1 MHQKKK
7 MNKSI
12 WISML
17 VAAGLMAQEAKTGA
31 KPEAGK
37 SEKALG
43 TVGKGVDKAATAT
56 VEGTKTA
63 AEATG
68 RGAKKAGTATVR
80 GVKRAAKATE
90 TGARKATAVTG
101 EGLSKA
107 GETMKKADPKKDKE
121 GTTVKK

>member
-1 MHQKKK
+1 MSKK
-7 MNKSI
+7 I
-12 WISML
+12 WIGML
-17 VAAGLMAQEAKTGA
+17 VAAGLMAQDAKTET
-31 KPEAGK
+31 KPAAGK

-63 AEATG
+63 AEATSK
-68 RGAKKAGTATVR
+68 GAKKAGTATVR

-90 TGARKATAVTG
+90 TGARKATAATG

-107 GETMKKADPKKDKE
+107 GETLKKADPNKDKDA
-121 GTTVKK
+121 TTVKK